1 MSCSHGAGRKM
12 SRTAASQNLTKEECD
27 KAMEGIVC
35 DRWSKVQRGKCKG
48 QLDLSEA
55 PGAYKDIEEVIA
67 NEEDLVKPLVRLTPL
82 AVLKG

>member
-1 MSCSHGAGRKM
+1 MLFRSSER
-12 SRTAASQNLTKEECD
+12 LTKEECD

-35 DRWSKVQRGKCKG
+35 DRWSTVRRGKSAGK
-48 QLDLSEA
+48 LDLSEA

-67 NEEDLVKPLVRLTPL
+67 NESDLVKPFVRLTPL

>member
-1 MSCSHGAGRKM
+1 M
-12 SRTAASQNLTKEECD
+12 SRSAASQTLTEDECN

-35 DRWSKVQRGKCKG
+35 ERWSRIRRGKAKG

-67 NEEDLVKPLVRLTPL
+67 NEADLVRPIVRLTPL